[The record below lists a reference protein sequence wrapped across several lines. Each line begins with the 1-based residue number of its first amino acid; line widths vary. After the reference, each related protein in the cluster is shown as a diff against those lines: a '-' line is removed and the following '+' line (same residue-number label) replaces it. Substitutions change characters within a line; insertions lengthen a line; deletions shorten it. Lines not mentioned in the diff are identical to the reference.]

1 MSNEHASLENLKQ
14 PLQMANQTLG
24 IKMNENWA
32 PYFAMR
38 GACVGVAAS
47 RWKMLGMDL
56 LRIDF
61 SGVINKTDVTI
72 YNCIEKV
79 IMANKRGIVV
89 ICVDGLKIVDRIAI
103 NMIVRLARRA
113 ASNINAVHMVVGN
126 CATISKETALKLG
139 EEFHVHFSYETFLG
153 RHSDGLVEAKLI

>member
-1 MSNEHASLENLKQ
+1 
-14 PLQMANQTLG
+14 
-24 IKMNENWA
+24 MNENWA

-38 GACVGVAAS
+38 GACICVAAS

-61 SGVINKTDVTI
+61 SGVINKTDMTI
-72 YNCIEKV
+72 YNCIERI

-89 ICVDGLKIVDRIAI
+89 ICVDGLEIVDRIAI

-126 CATISKETALKLG
+126 CVTISKKN
-139 EEFHVHFSYETFLG
+139 S
-153 RHSDGLVEAKLI
+153 VEVR